1 MVRLLLSDD
10 GQSLDVVE
18 SNLDHSNH
26 VISKEVYLHLPMQRR
41 LDKAHKMQAETLLSV
56 CGNAKL
62 VQQHMQNV
70 SGKVVLLKDIA
81 NISHRM
87 KKQAMP
93 NNLKSVLQQLEETG
107 DSVVDVLV
115 SEDNSFKGIFYQDVH
130 MQNVFEAYPEMLL
143 VGETFKLIGLQVTA
157 YLMVVIDGNGQS
169 EVASLLLLADQSRS
183 TVSAA
188 VEAFQHHNPAWL
200 KTQTIMTDKD
210 FPEREVFTSLFPGT
224 LKPSLFDLTHF
235 LSARLT
241 FAVNQTSGGATIG
254 PRSIL
259 PPFRCM
265 RAGYK
270 KIGKVI
276 LRNILIGSF
285 V

>member
-1 MVRLLLSDD
+1 MLTCCISWCSLFACNVFGRTRKVGCKAMVRLLLSED

-18 SNLDHSNH
+18 SDLDHSNH

-56 CGNAKL
+56 CGNVKL

-81 NISHRM
+81 NISHKM

-93 NNLKSVLQQLEETG
+93 NNLKSVLQQLEATG

-115 SEDNSFKGIFYQDVH
+115 SEDNSFKGIFHQDLY
-130 MQNVFEAYPEMLL
+130 MQSVFEAYPEVLL
-143 VGETFKLIGLQVTA
+143 VGETFKLTGLQISA
-157 YLMVVIDGNGQS
+157 YLMLVIDGNGQS
-169 EVASLLLLADQSRS
+169 EVVALLLMADESRS

-200 KTQTIMTDKD
+200 KTQTIITDNN
-210 FPEREVFTSLFPGT
+210 FIERQVFTSLFPG
-224 LKPSLFDLTHF
+224 LLIEHIAINQF
-235 LSARLT
+235 LIMFFCHGT
-241 FAVNQTSGGATIG
+241 VEITGCCPWF
-254 PRSIL
+254 
-259 PPFRCM
+259 
-265 RAGYK
+265 
-270 KIGKVI
+270 
-276 LRNILIGSF
+276 
-285 V
+285 